1 MKLLKV
7 KENEEKISK
16 FLFALR
22 NKDYVRKNSI
32 NKKKIKWSDHKEWM
46 QNFFIKKNFIYI
58 LKEKKALIGY
68 VRFEKNKDTYD
79 VSWAVSKKFQNKGL
93 AKKCLKNTTKDTS
106 FKYRSIILKNNK
118 PSKKVAENAKFK
130 LKFKKKNQYYFYK

>member
-32 NKKKIKWSDHKEWM
+32 NKKKIKWSDHKKWM
-46 QNFFIKKNFIYI
+46 QNFFIKKNFIYV
-58 LKEKKALIGY
+58 LKEKKH
-68 VRFEKNKDTYD
+68 
-79 VSWAVSKKFQNKGL
+79 
-93 AKKCLKNTTKDTS
+93 
-106 FKYRSIILKNNK
+106 
-118 PSKKVAENAKFK
+118 
-130 LKFKKKNQYYFYK
+130 